1 MVKGLSTGKI
11 TTFSKEVKGFIT
23 YDWNDEILKVC
34 SNASGEDG
42 ELMSEPL
49 VDVTDKLGI
58 RKGEVSQKQYRVKV
72 TVEVEE
78 LGQ

>member
-1 MVKGLSTGKI
+1 LVKGLSTGKI
-11 TTFSKEVKGFIT
+11 TTFCKEVKGFIT

-34 SNASGEDG
+34 SNPAGEGGD
-42 ELMSEPL
+42 LMSEPL